1 MPILDSITSVWAEN
15 NSRLPYIAL
24 GGFLGYVGLCSALRF
39 QRINSLQKK
48 YGFTTR
54 ESLSRMTNDEA
65 QQISLMA
72 AQYEFPLFYDLALR
86 VALFRVSPEIYMK
99 SLEISNANAYLDLR
113 C

>member
-1 MPILDSITSVWAEN
+1 
-15 NSRLPYIAL
+15 
-24 GGFLGYVGLCSALRF
+24 
-39 QRINSLQKK
+39 
-48 YGFTTR
+48 
-54 ESLSRMTNDEA
+54 MTNDEA

>member
-1 MPILDSITSVWAEN
+1 MPILDSIQSVWAEN
-15 NSRLPYIAL
+15 SSRLPYVAL

-39 QRINSLQKK
+39 QRINRLQKK

-86 VALFRVSPEIYMK
+86 VALFRVSPGLYEWFG
-99 SLEISNANAYLDLR
+99 NF
-113 C
+113 